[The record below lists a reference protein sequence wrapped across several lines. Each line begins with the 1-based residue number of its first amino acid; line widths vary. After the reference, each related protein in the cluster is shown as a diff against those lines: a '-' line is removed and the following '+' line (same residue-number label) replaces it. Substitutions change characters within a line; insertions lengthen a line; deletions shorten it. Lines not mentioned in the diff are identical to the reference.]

1 MKRIIAIGLVVVVV
15 ALFAAVRIWDSTTD
29 NNAREEAAETT
40 TEDVAELSAD
50 IRTDSITEFIVDFG
64 EVRYGNTATQTI
76 RLRNTT
82 NKPLTLTEYQA
93 TCRCT
98 WMELPRYPITSGEW
112 AEAEI
117 FFDSR
122 GEYGTVGNYI
132 EITTSDERCIVAVW
146 MCAEVVN

>member
-1 MKRIIAIGLVVVVV
+1 MKHLVVIGLVVVAA
-15 ALFAAVRIWDSTTD
+15 ALFAIVHIWDSTTD
-29 NNAREEAAETT
+29 NQAREEAAETAFEET
-40 TEDVAELSAD
+40 DDLSAD

-64 EVRYGNTATQTI
+64 EVRYGDTATRTI
-76 RLRNTT
+76 RLRNSID
-82 NKPLTLTEYQA
+82 KPLTLTEYQA

-132 EITTSDERCIVAVW
+132 EITTSDERCRVAVW
-146 MCAEVVN
+146 MCAEIIN